1 MALLITRD
9 LQVWSLPCTSS
20 RVQEG
25 IPGSQGTSSIN
36 QIRTVND
43 DVWSNKFVFFYV
55 YSVQGIVRLGAVD
68 ADQHKSLGAKYG
80 VQGFP
85 TIKVFGTNK
94 NSPSDYRGK

>member
-1 MALLITRD
+1 MALLITLD

-25 IPGSQGTSSIN
+25 IPGSQGTASIN
-36 QIRTVND
+36 RIHTVND
-43 DVWSNKFVFFYV
+43 DVWNDEFDFFCFHL
-55 YSVQGIVRLGAVD
+55 VQGIVRLGAVD